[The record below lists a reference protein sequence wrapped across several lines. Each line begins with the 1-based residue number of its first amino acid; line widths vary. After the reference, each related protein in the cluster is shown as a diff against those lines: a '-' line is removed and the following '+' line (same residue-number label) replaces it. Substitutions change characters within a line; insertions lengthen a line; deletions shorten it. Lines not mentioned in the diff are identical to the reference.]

1 MEYKAMNPLRQLQQ
15 HGQSVWLDYIRR
27 DLITS
32 GELKR
37 LVEEDGLRGITS
49 NPTIFEKA
57 ISGSSDYDEAI
68 REAIAADPGIEADA
82 LFEKLEVEDIQ
93 LAADVLRP
101 VYDATGGAD
110 GFVSIEVLPKWANDT
125 AGTIYEAAR
134 LWREVG
140 RPNLMVKVPSTPAG
154 IPAIEE
160 LTAAGV
166 NVNITLMFSIA
177 HYEAVAHAYIRGLER
192 VSDPHAIASVASFF
206 VSRVD
211 TMTDRALD
219 AVGTPEARALRG
231 RIAIANAKLVYRRF
245 REIFMGEPFA
255 QLNKRG
261 ARVQRPLW
269 ASTGTKNPSYS
280 DVLYVESLIGPDTIN
295 TMPPAT
301 LDAFRD
307 HGHVV
312 PTLETG
318 VEEAEDALAR
328 LPGLGIPLDRI
339 TAQLLKDGIDAFESS
354 FRRLVDAL
362 DKKRRVFAAGA
373 ATREEFHLGAL
384 KSSVEKRVQEWQTE
398 CLSRRIWA
406 KDYTVWSKQPVPELT
421 NRLGWLTLPE
431 VMHEHVDELTAFAD
445 QVRAEGVRHVLILG
459 MGGSS
464 LAPEV
469 FQTTFGNADGYP
481 DLTVLDST
489 HPAAIRHVEAKLDL
503 AHTLFVV
510 SSKSGTT
517 IEPLSFYRYFRHL
530 DKHTPNAG
538 KRFIAITDPE
548 SPLEKLAQTEGFR
561 RVFTAPPDIGGRYSA
576 LSVFGLLPAALIGV
590 DASLLLHRAWE
601 MAESCA
607 ACVAATGNPGLTLGA
622 VLAESA
628 AAGRDK
634 CTFIVSPSLA
644 SLPVWLEQLIAESTG
659 KQSKGIVPIAGE
671 PIAVPGTYGADRL
684 FIYLHLESDP
694 PDGLSARLD
703 ALEGAGHPVLRIP
716 LRDRADLGKQF
727 FRWEVAVAAAGAAL
741 GIHPFNQPDV
751 ELAKELARVAMSKK
765 KSSAHGAPEIA
776 ANAGEPLAAAMSSW
790 LAGAQAGS
798 YIAIQAY
805 LDPASETVSGLE
817 SLRQVL
823 RDNTKLAT
831 TLGYGPRFLHST
843 GQLHKGG
850 SNTGLFLQLIDE
862 PFEDLPVPDAG
873 YSFADLIRA
882 QALGDFQALQQ
893 RGRRVLRVNLG
904 HDVLK
909 ALEGVK
915 AVLRRP
921 AA

>member
-1 MEYKAMNPLRQLQQ
+1 MNPLRQLQQ

-32 GELKR
+32 GELQR

-68 REAIAADPGIEADA
+68 QRALAADPAMESDA

-110 GFVSIEVLPKWANDT
+110 GFVSIEVLAEWANDT
-125 AGTIYEAAR
+125 AGTIREAQR
-134 LWREVG
+134 LWREVH
-140 RPNLMVKVPSTPAG
+140 RPNLMVKVPATPAG

-166 NVNITLMFSIA
+166 NVNITLMFSMA
-177 HYEAVAHAYIRGLER
+177 HYEAVAQAYIRGLER
-192 VSDPHAIASVASFF
+192 ASDPRTIASVASFF

-211 TMTDRALD
+211 TMVDRELD
-219 AVGTPEARALRG
+219 RIGTPEARALRG
-231 RIAIANAKLVYRRF
+231 KIAIANAKLVYRRF

-255 QLNKRG
+255 QLKKRG

-269 ASTGTKNPSYS
+269 ASTGTKDPSYS
-280 DVLYVESLIGPDTIN
+280 DVVYVESLIGPDTVN
-295 TMPPAT
+295 TMTPAT

-307 HGHVV
+307 HGRVA
-312 PTLETG
+312 PAIETR
-318 VEEAEDALAR
+318 VQEAEEALAR
-328 LPGLGIPLDRI
+328 LGGLGIALDRI
-339 TAQLLKDGIDAFESS
+339 TEQLLKDGIDAFDSS
-354 FRRLVDAL
+354 FHKLVAAL
-362 DKKRRVFAAGA
+362 EQKRRVFASGGA
-373 ATREEFHLGAL
+373 PREESQLGAL
-384 KSSVEKRVQEWQTE
+384 KPAVEKRLQEWKTE
-398 CLSRRIWA
+398 CLPRRMWA
-406 KDYTVWSKQPVPELT
+406 RDYTVWSKQPVPELT

-431 VMHEHVDELTAFAD
+431 TMQEHVNELTAFAD
-445 QVRAEGVRHVLILG
+445 QVRGDGVRHVLILG

-469 FQTTFGNADGYP
+469 FQETVGNARGYP

-489 HPAAIRHVEAKLDL
+489 HPAAIRQVEGKLDL
-503 AHTLFVV
+503 ARTLFVV

-517 IEPLSFYRYFRHL
+517 IEPLSFYRYFRQLL
-530 DKHTPNAG
+530 DKQTSDAG
-538 KRFIAITDPE
+538 NRFIAITDPE

-561 RVFTAPPDIGGRYSA
+561 RVFTALADIGGRYSA
-576 LSVFGLLPAALIGV
+576 LSVFGLAPAAVIGV
-590 DASLLLHRAWE
+590 DAGQVLDRAWE

-607 ACVAATGNPGLTLGA
+607 ACVAADTNPGLTLGA
-622 VLAESA
+622 VLAETA

-634 CTFIVSPSLA
+634 CTFIASPSLA
-644 SLPVWLEQLIAESTG
+644 SFPGWLEQLIAESTG
-659 KQSKGIVPIAGE
+659 KQGKGIVPIVNE
-671 PIAVPGTYGADRL
+671 PLTEPDRYGADRL
-684 FIYLHLESDP
+684 FVYLYLESDP
-694 PDGLSARLD
+694 PEGVPARLD
-703 ALEGAGHPVLRIP
+703 ALEAAGHPVLRIS
-716 LRDRADLGKQF
+716 LRDKTDVGKQF

-751 ELAKELARVAMSKK
+751 ELAKELARVAMSRKE
-765 KSSAHGAPEIA
+765 SSGNEAPEID
-776 ANAGEPLAAAMSSW
+776 ANAGEPLTAAMSSW
-790 LAGAQAGS
+790 LAGAQAGN

-805 LDPASETVSGLE
+805 LNPTSETASALE
-817 SLRQVL
+817 SLRQIL
-823 RDNTKLAT
+823 RVNTRLAT

-850 SNTGLFLQLIDE
+850 PNTGLFLQVIDE
-862 PFEDLPVPDAG
+862 PLDDLPVPNAG
-873 YSFADLIRA
+873 YSFGDLIRA

-893 RGRRVLRVNLG
+893 RGRRVLRINLG
-904 HDVLK
+904 HHAVN
-909 ALEGVK
+909 ALVR
-915 AVLRRP
+915 VQ
-921 AA
+921 AALQRSAA

>member
-1 MEYKAMNPLRQLQQ
+1 MNPVGELQQ

-27 DLITS
+27 DLITG
-32 GELKR
+32 GELQR

-68 REAIAADPGIEADA
+68 RKALAANGGIEPDA

-125 AGTIYEAAR
+125 AGTIDEAKR
-134 LWREVG
+134 LWRDVG

-166 NVNITLMFSIA
+166 NVNITLMFSMA

-192 VSDPHAIASVASFF
+192 VSDPHSIASVASFF

-219 AVGTPEARALRG
+219 AIGTPEARALRG

-255 QLNKRG
+255 QLKKRG

-307 HGHVV
+307 HGHVA
-312 PTLETG
+312 PTLEAG

-328 LPGLGIPLDRI
+328 LAGLGIPLDRI
-339 TAQLLKDGIDAFESS
+339 TAQLLKDGIEAFESS
-354 FRRLVDAL
+354 FRKLVDAL
-362 DKKRRVFAAGA
+362 DQKRRVFAAGA
-373 ATREEFHLGAL
+373 APREEFHLGAL
-384 KSSVEKRVQEWQTE
+384 KPAVEKRVQEWQTE
-398 CLSRRIWA
+398 CLPRRMWA
-406 KDYTVWSKQPVPELT
+406 KDYTVWSKQPVPEMT

-445 QVRAEGVRHVLILG
+445 QVRADGIRHILVLG

-469 FQTTFGNADGYP
+469 FQATFGNAPGYP

-489 HPAAIRHVEAKLDL
+489 HPAAIRRVEADLDL
-503 AHTLFVV
+503 ARTLFVV

-530 DKHTPNAG
+530 LDNQTPNAG

-548 SPLEKLAQTEGFR
+548 SPLEMLAQTEGFR
-561 RVFTAPPDIGGRYSA
+561 RVFTAPSDIGGRYSA
-576 LSVFGLLPAALIGV
+576 LSVFGLVPAALIGV
-590 DASLLLHRAWE
+590 DAGLLLHRAWE

-607 ACVAATGNPGLTLGA
+607 ACVAAATNPGLTLGA
-622 VLAESA
+622 VLAESS

-634 CTFIVSPSLA
+634 CTFIASPSLA

-671 PIAVPGTYGADRL
+671 PIAVPRSYGADRL
-684 FIYLHLESDP
+684 FIYFHLESDP
-694 PDGLSARLD
+694 FDGLSARLD

-716 LRDRADLGKQF
+716 LRDKADLGKQF

-741 GIHPFNQPDV
+741 GINPFNQPDV

-765 KSSAHGAPEIA
+765 ESSRHAPEIA
-776 ANAGEPLAAAMSSW
+776 ATAGGPLTAAMSSW
-790 LAGAQAGS
+790 LADAQAGS

-805 LDPASETVSGLE
+805 LNPTPELGSALE
-817 SLRQVL
+817 SLQQTL

-850 SNTGLFLQLIDE
+850 PNTGLFLQLIDE
-862 PFEDLPVPDAG
+862 PLEDVLVPAAG
-873 YSFADLIRA
+873 YSFGDLIRA
-882 QALGDFQALQQ
+882 QALGDFQALEQ
-893 RGRRVLRVNLG
+893 RGRRVLRINLG
-904 HDVLK
+904 HDALK
-909 ALEGVK
+909 SLERVK
-915 AVLRRP
+915 AALRRP